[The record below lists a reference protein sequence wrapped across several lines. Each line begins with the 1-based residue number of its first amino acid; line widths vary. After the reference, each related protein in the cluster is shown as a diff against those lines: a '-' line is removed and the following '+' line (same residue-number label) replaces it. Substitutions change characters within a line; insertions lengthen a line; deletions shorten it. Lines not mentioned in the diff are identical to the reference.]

1 MSISD
6 WKIKMMSRPKM
17 TFIVFN
23 FTKVKREVLFYTR
36 TYQAL
41 YQALSSLLGGSSKY
55 MKSCNK
61 NIKNYFERNERSDF
75 NFFAQQGRKWSILF
89 LIAMLSQKKE
99 TWGRFFGKSRRSE
112 RRVETVKIGI
122 FHEIRKNGKNE
133 EIFFGKS
140 RRLECRV
147 ETVKIGNFM

>member
-112 RRVETVKIGI
+112 RRVETQRLEFSMKL
-122 FHEIRKNGKNE
+122 ERMERTRKF
-133 EIFFGKS
+133 FFGKS

-147 ETVKIGNFM
+147 ETVKIGNFL